1 MKEEISAFWRQYSA
15 FKQAVTND
23 DIDIV
28 KQLDASL
35 NKTMDLIVTRPAV
48 TVENIVLQFKFA
60 TDLLNV
66 EAEDISCVKKNI
78 GLIRSLIE
86 KYVGLGITLQD
97 DEGIERKSAALPFMV
112 FDELRYDD
120 QPLPT
125 ILVKEDY
132 TLGYF
137 NPAYEMVR
145 AEGTYPKLG
154 AHIADLFGLGH
165 FRNGLKDKIDQAL
178 AGEVTRFTY
187 VEECDGKSY
196 VWINDITR
204 VFSPSGMLLGALIQI
219 NKIADRRSGR

>member
-1 MKEEISAFWRQYSA
+1 
-15 FKQAVTND
+15 
-23 DIDIV
+23 
-28 KQLDASL
+28 
-35 NKTMDLIVTRPAV
+35 
-48 TVENIVLQFKFA
+48 
-60 TDLLNV
+60 
-66 EAEDISCVKKNI
+66 
-78 GLIRSLIE
+78 
-86 KYVGLGITLQD
+86 
-97 DEGIERKSAALPFMV
+97 
-112 FDELRYDD
+112 
-120 QPLPT
+120 
-125 ILVKEDY
+125 
-132 TLGYF
+132 
-137 NPAYEMVR
+137 MVR